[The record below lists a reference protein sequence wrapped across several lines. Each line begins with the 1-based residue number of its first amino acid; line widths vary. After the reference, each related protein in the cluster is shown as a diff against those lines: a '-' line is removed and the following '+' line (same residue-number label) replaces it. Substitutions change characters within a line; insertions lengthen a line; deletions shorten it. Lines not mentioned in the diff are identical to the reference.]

1 MGQSL
6 VKNYIHIVFSTKYRR
21 PIIDE
26 EIENELYKY
35 LGGTCNSLD
44 CNVLIVGGYY
54 DHIHILCMLSKNISL
69 VELVKKVK
77 AHSSKWIKTRGE
89 KYSNFYWQDGYG
101 AFSVNPAQIEI
112 VKNYIANQKE
122 HHNKKNFKK
131 EFKLFLKK
139 YEVEHDEKY
148 VWD

>member
-101 AFSVNPAQIEI
+101 AFSVNPAQIDI

-131 EFKLFLKK
+131 EFRLFLKK